1 MADQA
6 DWRCR
11 QTYKFGTRMR
21 ARILTTIGDSTSQKF
36 LLIGQ
41 IAKQDQK
48 KGEGRF
54 GAVFLDF
61 AGLDRRKCGD
71 SDFEPWTARSSTH
84 ECLMGHK
91 VGFNAGRG

>member
-1 MADQA
+1 
-6 DWRCR
+6 
-11 QTYKFGTRMR
+11 MR

-36 LLIGQ
+36 LRLIGQ
-41 IAKQDQK
+41 IAKQDQN
-48 KGEGRF
+48 KGEPRF

-71 SDFEPWTARSSTH
+71 SDFEHWTARSFTH

-91 VGFNAGRG
+91 VGLDYRSWMIV